1 MSTSAAR
8 IQANHANS
16 QLSTGPRTPE
26 GKLRSSTNALRHGLT
41 SKMVLLPG
49 DDLEAYNDSKRRFFE
64 ELKPQGELER
74 QLAYTLVNTQWR
86 LNRCR
91 SCEESIL
98 AVETAGVDDT
108 PSATETV
115 AAAGPE
121 SHARLIESQVE
132 SLARLSLYESR
143 LTRIFHTTLKQFR
156 ELQSER
162 REHEHRAMAEAA
174 NVMKLHQTQQIP
186 FNPAELGFVFS
197 LSEIQ
202 DWRSRQERL
211 QAARDLAARD
221 FNTRFFARTGNGAS
235 ASQSK

>member
-49 DDLEAYNDSKRRFFE
+49 DDLDAYNDSKRRFFE
-64 ELKPQGELER
+64 ELKPQGELEQ

-91 SCEESIL
+91 SFEESIL

-108 PSATETV
+108 PIPAET

-121 SHARLIESQVE
+121 PHARLIESQVE
-132 SLARLSLYESR
+132 SLARLGLYESR
-143 LTRIFHTTLKQFR
+143 LTRIFLTTLKQFR

-162 REHEHRAMAEAA
+162 REHEQQAMAEAA
-174 NVMKLHQTQQIP
+174 KVMKLHQTQQIP

-197 LSEIQ
+197 ISEIQ
-202 DWRSRQERL
+202 DWRSRQERI
-211 QAARDLAARD
+211 QAARDLAARE
-221 FNTRFFARTGNGAS
+221 FNTRFFARTGNGAI
-235 ASQSK
+235 AERRE